1 MFGINQV
8 LHSLLLFESVGYV
21 AVQVDFQRF
30 NRLLLDKRV
39 GHLGYPLVLN
49 RVFQCFFVFFLV
61 ASRRYHSLNLDVV
74 PSISLVPFLLVG
86 LRDVLFRFKQEVVQ
100 IQH

>member
-8 LHSLLLFESVGYV
+8 LYSLLLFKSVGYV
-21 AVQVDFQRF
+21 AVQVNFQRF
-30 NRLLLDKRV
+30 NRLLLDKRI
-39 GHLGYPLVLN
+39 GHLGYSLVLN

-74 PSISLVPFLLVG
+74 PSVSLVPFLLVG